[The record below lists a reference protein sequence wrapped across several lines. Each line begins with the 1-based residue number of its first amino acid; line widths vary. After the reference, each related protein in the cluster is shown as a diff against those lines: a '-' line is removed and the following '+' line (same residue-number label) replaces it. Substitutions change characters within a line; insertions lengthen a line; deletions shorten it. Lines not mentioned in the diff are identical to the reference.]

1 MRQMKSNGLHKILQ
15 REKYE
20 NPEKAEKSE
29 GIGEIIFGLFT
40 LSLKELVGFWKGR
53 RQEVL

>member
-1 MRQMKSNGLHKILQ
+1 MRQMKSNGVRKILE
-15 REKYE
+15 RKKYE